1 VACQKKENGGLGVR
15 DLKEVNLRL
24 LMKWCWRI
32 LQSGDTGLWKD
43 ILKAKYGACFLN
55 NATWDNCP
63 QPSFASL
70 WLKDI
75 WRLKSSVESKNCVM
89 EAFSRFIGNGARA
102 NCWCDKWARDS
113 TLSSRFP
120 RLFSISSQKEA
131 TNSEMVTMEADSLRW
146 NLVWRR
152 RLFIWE
158 EDCYSTFDFVGGCE
172 ALERGG

>member
-1 VACQKKENGGLGVR
+1 MQFRLSKSGLCGSIPPSKSRKWWLISLQLVSR
-15 DLKEVNLRL
+15 LWIQFVN
-24 LMKWCWRI
+24 
-32 LQSGDTGLWKD
+32 
-43 ILKAKYGACFLN
+43 LKAKYGACFLN

-89 EAFSRFIGNGARA
+89 EAFSRFIGNVARA